1 MSKIDLK
8 YPMRGEFTTRV
19 ICAKTGVVKDEKTFP
34 NTLTTLFFERAL
46 NINASNSDAFSGF
59 MAGSGSS
66 EPLETDQQLDARV
79 GYAAVFPAA
88 STVEINYETLPR
100 YKKQSVTMR
109 GGEGAI
115 VGNISELAIY
125 GGNPN
130 PDAPTAY
137 MASRALV
144 RDASG
149 TPTSITVLSDE
160 FLEITW
166 SIYIYM
172 WDSVTGVLN
181 INIDGVLEEFNYEI
195 RPVRMNSAL
204 FLGTSTGTG
213 IDYPPHVSTATG
225 GNVRC
230 CYVSEQDEFVSVG
243 DSTNTSAP
251 HADRFTSVTQGV
263 YNPASRSREF
273 TIRLALDRGNK
284 PGGFRSIFLYMN
296 RGASD
301 SSWFKTAHQMLLDR
315 PVPKNAERLFDLPIV
330 ISLSNGTVPEA

>member
-1 MSKIDLK
+1 MSKIDMK

-46 NINASNSDAFSGF
+46 NINASSSDRFFGF

-79 GYAAVFPAA
+79 GYAAVFPAE
-88 STVEINYETLPR
+88 STVEINSERVPR

-109 GGEGAI
+109 AGEGVF

-125 GGNPN
+125 GGNAN
-130 PDAPTAY
+130 PDHANAY
-137 MASRALV
+137 MASRALI

-149 TPTSITVLSDE
+149 APTSITVLSDE

-204 FLGTSTGTG
+204 FLGTSTGYGVSYT
-213 IDYPPHVSTATG
+213 PHVSNSTG
-225 GNVRC
+225 ANVRC
-230 CYVSEQDEFVSVG
+230 CYVSEQDEFVSVNES
-243 DSTNTSAP
+243 STTSAP
-251 HADRFTSVTQGV
+251 FADRFTSVTQGV
-263 YNPASRSREF
+263 YNPVSRSREF
-273 TIRLALDRGNK
+273 TIRLPLDRGNK
-284 PGGFRSIFLYMN
+284 TGGFRSIFLYMDN
-296 RGASD
+296 SGND
-301 SSWFKTAHQMLLDR
+301 NSWFRTAHQMLLDR
-315 PVPKNAERLFDLPIV
+315 PVPKNAERIFDLPIV
-330 ISLSNGTVPEA
+330 ISLSNGTAPEE